1 MDVDDLWA
9 IGDCYGL
16 EIPGDLA
23 SFIYEDALPRFRS
36 LFAECGVSAT
46 FFVCGADAGDAAK
59 SALLR
64 DLRADGHRFGN
75 HSHTHPL
82 NFRDLGEERI
92 EAEVGLAERAIVD
105 ATGETPLGF
114 RSPGYGFSPALL
126 RVLSRRGYAY
136 DSSLM
141 PGPYGAIFR
150 FLDTRL
156 QRAARDSLES
166 GRTGRLRPDTRESSS
181 ADPPSRK
188 TQYSRL
194 ADARATAVALP
205 GGSRGTLPPIARFE
219 TCRDARSHLPLLR
232 LPFQAG
238 VCMRLGA
245 RYFDAQLAAFRRRPE
260 LPLLLLFHGAD
271 LADLSR
277 IPIRFFRKSKFFSAP
292 AADKFAT
299 ARRFLRAIKETH
311 RVALAEEWVAR
322 HAVSRG
328 DVPQP

>member
-1 MDVDDLWA
+1 VIPDDLA
-9 IGDCYGL
+9 
-16 EIPGDLA
+16 A
-23 SFIYEDALPRFRS
+23 FIYEDALPRFRS
-36 LFAECGVSAT
+36 LFAESRVRAT
-46 FFVCGADAGDAAK
+46 FFVCGADAEEAAK
-59 SALLR
+59 AALLR
-64 DLRADGHRFGN
+64 DLHADGHRFGN
-75 HSHTHPL
+75 HSHTHAL
-82 NFRDLGEERI
+82 NFRDLDEARI
-92 EAEVGLAERAIVD
+92 EAEVASAEHAIED

-166 GRTGRLRPDTRESSS
+166 GRTGRLRPDTRGSSS

-194 ADARATAVALP
+194 ADARAPLSPYRVDPAAPYRPSPDSKLVEMPAAT
-205 GGSRGTLPPIARFE
+205 S
-219 TCRDARSHLPLLR
+219 PLLR

-245 RYFDAQLAAFRRRPE
+245 RYFDAQLAAFRRRPQ
-260 LPLLLLFHGAD
+260 LPLLFLFHGAD

-277 IPIRFFRKSKFFSAP
+277 VPIPFFRRSSFFSTP
-292 AADKFAT
+292 ATDKFAI
-299 ARRFLRAIKETH
+299 ARRFLRAIRQTH
-311 RVALAEEWVAR
+311 EVVLAEEWVNERQKEGVA
-322 HAVSRG
+322 
-328 DVPQP
+328 P